1 MIALHDDVVEEVLNE
16 QLSRKILNHSPNLM
30 IVEVQF
36 RAGGVGE
43 PHRHQDHEQI
53 GYILRG
59 RFEVTV
65 GDEKKILKTGD
76 SFYAGRNVLH
86 GVVALEDSALLDIF
100 TPRRDD
106 FLKQ

>member
-1 MIALHDDVVEEVLNE
+1 MIALHDDIVEEVLNE
-16 QLSRKILNHSPNLM
+16 HLSRKILNHSPNLM
-30 IVEVQF
+30 IVEVRF
-36 RAGGVGE
+36 HAGGIGE

-65 GDEKKILKTGD
+65 GDEKKILKAGD
-76 SFYAGRNVLH
+76 SFYAGRNVMH

-100 TPRRDD
+100 TPRRED
-106 FLKQ
+106 FLNH